1 MENEF
6 KVFGERGRGRR
17 VTAAK
22 PLGWGMNSVMAS
34 LGWSMSSLANGAIHA
49 QQGGASSF
57 AEASEDGNTPH
68 FRRRVCAMARQ
79 TRTLSCPRGAWRARK
94 RLGLR
99 RASAAFEA
107 HVEDQ
112 NASFCID
119 VEEHLVGREN
129 GGDSAAEGCQAHE
142 GLRERESVLECGV
155 PAPLSRRMAGNM
167 GVSSCV
173 DEVEKVVSRENTHG
187 GGIVTDRGF
196 YTTADHQ
203 VQQSGAYTPQSKT
216 LSRSRGSWH
225 VPPGLGLRRDIAAFE
240 TIGGEQNVFY
250 CVGVVERVVSRE
262 NAEVG
267 GVEQFASGAA
277 SEFVVSL
284 DRHPQQSGADT
295 PQSKTLSRTPM
306 SGDYP
311 AVFGLCNTAFAISDH
326 GFGQAPS
333 PLPVGYPPFTGSKS
347 SGT

>member
-1 MENEF
+1 VAKKF
-6 KVFGERGRGRR
+6 KVVGKRGLKANEGLGVRESVLECG
-17 VTAAK
+17 VTA
-22 PLGWGMNSVMAS
+22 PLSRLIVGNMRAS
-34 LGWSMSSLANGAIHA
+34 FCVDEVERVVSGKNTDGGGIVADRGFYTPADHQA
-49 QQGGASSF
+49 QQSGAS
-57 AEASEDGNTPH
+57 TPH

-79 TRTLSCPRGAWRARK
+79 ARTLSCSP
-94 RLGLR
+94 
-99 RASAAFEA
+99 
-107 HVEDQ
+107 
-112 NASFCID
+112 
-119 VEEHLVGREN
+119 
-129 GGDSAAEGCQAHE
+129 
-142 GLRERESVLECGV
+142 
-155 PAPLSRRMAGNM
+155 
-167 GVSSCV
+167 
-173 DEVEKVVSRENTHG
+173 
-187 GGIVTDRGF
+187 
-196 YTTADHQ
+196 
-203 VQQSGAYTPQSKT
+203 
-216 LSRSRGSWH
+216 GSWH

-240 TIGGEQNVFY
+240 TIGGEQNVFYCVGVVERAVSGEKTDGGGIVADRGFYTTADHQAQQSGAYTPHPRTLSCSRGALQTRKRLGRRRDIAAFETIGAGQTVFY